1 MTKRFRMIA
10 GPNGSG
16 KSTLAGLLRRDYA
29 VNFYT
34 MLNADDIF
42 AEVSKTHA
50 YLPALPVDSESL
62 SRYVRQSEYAPQ
74 TKAYFENGDIFAASD
89 AIRFR
94 TGDAV
99 NTYTVALLTNFLQN
113 EHISTGRSF
122 SQETVF
128 SHPSKVAALK
138 SAAEAGYRTYLYF
151 VATSDIA
158 INVAR
163 IANRVQSG
171 GHPVPE
177 EKVVARS
184 MRSLGNVGA
193 ALPFCSRAFFFD
205 NSTQEMRFL
214 AEYTKGIGFVSV
226 AVGLPSWFET
236 CVLGDRK
243 EVPV

>member
-16 KSTLAGLLRRDYA
+16 KSTLASLLRRDYA

-42 AEVSKTHA
+42 AEVSSARA
-50 YLPALPVDSESL
+50 YLPALPVDGGEL
-62 SRYVRQSEYAPQ
+62 RRYAHESEYAPQ
-74 TKAYFENGDIFAASD
+74 TKAFFEDGDISVVND
-89 AIRFR
+89 TIRFR
-94 TGDAV
+94 TVGAV
-99 NTYTVALLTNFLQN
+99 NTYTVALLTNFLQR
-113 EHISTGRSF
+113 EHITNGKSF

-138 SAAEAGYRTYLYF
+138 SAQEAGYRTYLYF

-158 INVAR
+158 INIAR
-163 IANRVQSG
+163 IASRVQSG
-171 GHPVPE
+171 GHSVPE

-184 MRSLGNVGA
+184 MRTLENVGA

-205 NSTQEMRFL
+205 NSMMEMRFL
-214 AEYTKGIGFVSV
+214 AEYSQESGFVSV
-226 AVGLPSWFET
+226 ADSLPPWFET
-236 CVLGDRK
+236 HVLK
-243 EVPV
+243 AKH

>member
-50 YLPALPVDSESL
+50 YLPSLPVDGESL
-62 SRYVRQSEYAPQ
+62 LRYANQSEYTTQ
-74 TKAYFENGDIFAASD
+74 TKSYFENGDIFVVD
-89 AIRFR
+89 DTVRFKTGGAI
-94 TGDAV
+94 
-99 NTYTVALLTNFLQN
+99 NTYTVALLTNFLQS
-113 EHISTGRSF
+113 EHIANGKSF

-138 SAAEAGYRTYLYF
+138 SAEETGYRTYLYF

-158 INVAR
+158 INIAR
-163 IANRVQSG
+163 IASRVQSG
-171 GHPVPE
+171 GHSVPE
-177 EKVVARS
+177 DKIVARAK
-184 MRSLGNVGA
+184 RTLDNIGA

-205 NSTQEMRFL
+205 NSMLEMRFL
-214 AEYTKGIGFVSV
+214 AEYSKERGFVSV
-226 AVGLPSWFET
+226 NDNLPAWFET
-236 CVLGDRK
+236 HVLSRS
-243 EVPV
+243 

>member
-16 KSTLAGLLRRDYA
+16 KSTLADLLRRDYA

-50 YLPALPVDSESL
+50 YLPSLPVDGESL
-62 SRYVRQSEYAPQ
+62 LRYARQSEYTTQ
-74 TKAYFENGDIFAASD
+74 TKSYFENGDISVVDDTVRFKTGG
-89 AIRFR
+89 AI
-94 TGDAV
+94 
-99 NTYTVALLTNFLQN
+99 NTYTVALLTNFLQS
-113 EHISTGRSF
+113 EHIANGKSF

-138 SAAEAGYRTYLYF
+138 SAEEAGYRTYLYF

-158 INVAR
+158 INIAR
-163 IANRVQSG
+163 IASRVQSG
-171 GHPVPE
+171 GHSVPE
-177 EKVVARS
+177 DKVVARAK
-184 MRSLGNVGA
+184 RTLDNIGA

-205 NSTQEMRFL
+205 NSMLEMRFL
-214 AEYTKGIGFVSV
+214 AEYSNGSGFVSV
-226 AVGLPSWFET
+226 SDNLPPWFKT
-236 CVLGDRK
+236 HVLNG
-243 EVPV
+243 

>member
-16 KSTLAGLLRRDYA
+16 KSTLANLLRRDYA

-50 YLPALPVDSESL
+50 YLPALPVDGESL
-62 SRYVRQSEYAPQ
+62 RRYAHQTEYAPQ
-74 TKAYFENGDIFAASD
+74 TKAYFENGDIFVVDD
-89 AIRFR
+89 AI
-94 TGDAV
+94 
-99 NTYTVALLTNFLQN
+99 NTYTVALLTNFLQS
-113 EHISTGRSF
+113 EHIANGKSF

-138 SAAEAGYRTYLYF
+138 SAVEAGYRTYLYF

-158 INVAR
+158 INIAR
-163 IANRVQSG
+163 IASRVQSG
-171 GHPVPE
+171 GHSVPE
-177 EKVVARS
+177 EKVMARS
-184 MRSLGNVGA
+184 MRTLENVGA

-205 NSTQEMRFL
+205 NSMLEMRFL
-214 AEYTKGIGFVSV
+214 AEYSKESGFVSV
-226 AVGLPSWFET
+226 SDNLPSWFKIH
-236 CVLGDRK
+236 VLNG
-243 EVPV
+243 

>member
-29 VNFYT
+29 VNFYA

-50 YLPALPVDSESL
+50 YLPSLPVEGEL
-62 SRYVRQSEYAPQ
+62 LLRYARQSEYTPQ
-74 TKAYFENGDIFAASD
+74 TKSYFENGDISVVDDTVRFKTGE
-89 AIRFR
+89 AI
-94 TGDAV
+94 
-99 NTYTVALLTNFLQN
+99 NTYTIALLTNFLQS
-113 EHISTGRSF
+113 EHIASGKSF

-138 SAAEAGYRTYLYF
+138 SAEEAGYRTYLYF

-158 INVAR
+158 INIAR
-163 IANRVQSG
+163 IASRVQSG
-171 GHPVPE
+171 GHSVPE

-184 MRSLGNVGA
+184 KRTLENVGV
-193 ALPFCSRAFFFD
+193 ALSFCSRAFFFD
-205 NSTQEMRFL
+205 NSMLEMRFL
-214 AEYTKGIGFVSV
+214 AEYSKERGFVSV
-226 AVGLPSWFET
+226 TDNLPAWFET
-236 CVLGDRK
+236 YVLRIGK
-243 EVPV
+243 KV